1 MGTHDFGFVCLV
13 IALVLAA
20 LASFGG
26 YWPGPAISQPNAYYW
41 RGGLLPTSFFF
52 YLLFEFFRH

>member
-1 MGTHDFGFVCLV
+1 MHDSSFVCLV

-26 YWPGPAISQPNAYYW
+26 YWAGPAGQPNAYYW
-41 RGGLLPTSFFF
+41 RGGLFPTSFFF
-52 YLLFEFFRH
+52 FLLSVYFAHH